1 MTLADAVEKMRGPPK
16 TTLKVTIRRGEEA
29 PFDVTLTRDI
39 IRIQSVRSR
48 AEKDIGYVRITS
60 FSEQTDEG
68 LRNAVKRLREEMG
81 DDLHGILLDLRNN
94 PGGLLDQAVAVSDDF
109 LDQGEIVST
118 RGRRKEDVQRY
129 NATSGDIAQGL
140 PMVVLLNR
148 GSASASEIVAGAL
161 QDRKS
166 TRLNSRQ

>member
-1 MTLADAVEKMRGPPK
+1 
-16 TTLKVTIRRGEEA
+16 
-29 PFDVTLTRDI
+29 
-39 IRIQSVRSR
+39 
-48 AEKDIGYVRITS
+48 
-60 FSEQTDEG
+60 
-68 LRNAVKRLREEMG
+68 MG
-81 DDLHGILLDLRNN
+81 DNLHGILLDLRNN

-140 PMVVLLNR
+140 PMVVLINS

-161 QDRKS
+161 QDHQRALVVGTDSFGKGS
-166 TRLNSRQ
+166 VQTIIPIPGHGAIRLTTSEERRVGKERV